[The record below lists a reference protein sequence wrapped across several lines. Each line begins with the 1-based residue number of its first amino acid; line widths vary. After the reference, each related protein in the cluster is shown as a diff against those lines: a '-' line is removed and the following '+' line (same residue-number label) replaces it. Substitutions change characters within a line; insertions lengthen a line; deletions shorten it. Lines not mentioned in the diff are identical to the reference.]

1 MTLLSTPTE
10 LTTYPTSIHDSPTL
24 LPENLAS
31 FVTAASLAARL
42 SLRCSSVFAEALF
55 EAAKYGTV
63 LSLGL
68 SRHALT
74 NALATAKR
82 IHTLTYDKSPSEVEE
97 SGFLRVLEKYT
108 SLGIYIVHNTFTLAE
123 LFALSGLQ
131 LTSQTVKSG
140 LKTAEESVRII
151 DGIFGSNETS
161 RAIASIITLVHRE
174 LTQDPEFELLAK
186 SGKVAILAGLTKAM
200 TAFAVLQY
208 VTHKRMMKQVKV
220 TALWDGLV
228 PDDEDDKDDKSAS
241 QQPLIP
247 FREPSPDVIYELE
260 KVLVHGMDDD
270 NDQQQITT
278 RGSNNE
284 PYGMYEVTTTTRYT
298 TTTTTRIQ
306 PIDRNQHEQ
315 HRPKAKYVIV
325 QAEEERQD
333 TFMATVDGFQPTASS
348 SQQPSSQQLVVAPS
362 LSNSVSADT
371 QLANEERGIKVM
383 LSSISQKLTSQ
394 QIQRHERY
402 GEPFSPDIEDTRS
415 KRRPTCWNK
424 RTVSDLYE
432 RHSRANGMTSF
443 VRQRRSSTS
452 SVVFPSIT
460 PLDNNDPSSIPRRR
474 IYRSHSISNTISTIT
489 TTLHPT
495 TSTSTTTTTATT
507 SNPSASS
514 SSSSSPPPPPPPNNS
529 VIHYPSSDTLPP
541 PSAALDAS
549 TFSRSH
555 LIANIGRFMRYA
567 SAAYGESFMR
577 ILGIGNIPSV
587 LPSSAHHPPNHHVF
601 AHHTGVAIEDILL
614 SSYTDR
620 SPLLTM
626 HHPSIHE
633 LVHYVT
639 VDHAARAIVL
649 TCRGTLGLSDVLT
662 DLTCAYADVT
672 IAGQE
677 DEEFKAHGGMWDAAQ
692 MLAKQKGRVFQAIQE
707 GLAMYPSYGLVLCGH
722 SLGGGVASLVGVLWS
737 EKKKENGQF
746 VLSNA
751 SGLPAGRPIHCYVF
765 GPPSVMSLDLSKYC
779 SGLVTSVVH
788 GYDIVSCLS
797 LGLLKDFKNVA
808 VSLHTESHV
817 ADEIL
822 SRIVSRYCKNG
833 EASKQ
838 QEDKDKDDDDW
849 FWALIKTMRAD
860 MRADKLYP
868 PSTVYHIELISQLAP
883 APSSQ
888 KMHRVRLTRCD
899 DLEARFSEIVFSRSM
914 FIDHAPPM
922 YEKAIRQL
930 CRGFSGKDK
939 AYENL

>member
-1 MTLLSTPTE
+1 MSASYKDYSFSFVSFFILMTLLSTPTE

-82 IHTLTYDKSPSEVEE
+82 IHTLTYDKSPNEVEE

-228 PDDEDDKDDKSAS
+228 PDDGEDHDDASVS

-247 FREPSPDVIYELE
+247 FREPSPDMIYELE
-260 KVLVHGMDDD
+260 KVLVHGMDD
-270 NDQQQITT
+270 NDQQQISAQ
-278 RGSNNE
+278 GNNNE

-306 PIDRNQHEQ
+306 PIKQNQHQ
-315 HRPKAKYVIV
+315 NHQPKAKYIIV

-333 TFMATVDGFQPTASS
+333 TLMATVDGFQSTNSS
-348 SQQPSSQQLVVAPS
+348 SQQPTSQQLVVAPT
-362 LSNSVSADT
+362 LSDPVSV
-371 QLANEERGIKVM
+371 EERGIKVM
-383 LSSISQKLTSQ
+383 LSSVSQKLTSQ

-402 GEPFSPDIEDTRS
+402 GEPFSQDIDSITPQ
-415 KRRPTCWNK
+415 RRPTCWNK

-452 SVVFPSIT
+452 SIVFPSIT
-460 PLDNNDPSSIPRRR
+460 QLDNDSSSIPRRR

-489 TTLHPT
+489 TTLHPN
-495 TSTSTTTTTATT
+495 TTTNTTT
-507 SNPSASS
+507 SNPSSP
-514 SSSSSPPPPPPPNNS
+514 SSSSSPSNNT
-529 VIHYPSSDTLPP
+529 VIRYPSSDTLPP

-672 IAGQE
+672 IEGYQN
-677 DEEFKAHGGMWDAAQ
+677 EEFKAHGGMWDAAQ

-737 EKKKENGQF
+737 EKDENDQF

-765 GPPSVMSLDLSKYC
+765 GPPSVMSFDLSKYC

-822 SRIVSRYCKNG
+822 SRIVSRYCKQG
-833 EASKQ
+833 DASKQ
-838 QEDKDKDDDDW
+838 QENKDNDDDDW

-868 PSTVYHIELISQLAP
+868 PSTVYHIELVSQLAP

-899 DLEARFSEIVFSRSM
+899 DIEARFSEIVFSRSM
-914 FIDHAPPM
+914 FIDHSPNM

>member
-1 MTLLSTPTE
+1 M
-10 LTTYPTSIHDSPTL
+10 
-24 LPENLAS
+24 
-31 FVTAASLAARL
+31 
-42 SLRCSSVFAEALF
+42 
-55 EAAKYGTV
+55 
-63 LSLGL
+63 
-68 SRHALT
+68 
-74 NALATAKR
+74 
-82 IHTLTYDKSPSEVEE
+82 
-97 SGFLRVLEKYT
+97 
-108 SLGIYIVHNTFTLAE
+108 
-123 LFALSGLQ
+123 
-131 LTSQTVKSG
+131 
-140 LKTAEESVRII
+140 RII

-174 LTQDPEFELLAK
+174 LTQDPDFELLAK

-208 VTHKRMMKQVKV
+208 VTHKRMMKQVKT

-228 PDDEDDKDDKSAS
+228 PDDGDDNDDTSS
-241 QQPLIP
+241 VTQQPLIP
-247 FREPSPDVIYELE
+247 YHKPSPDVIYELE
-260 KVLVHGMDDD
+260 KVLVHGMDD
-270 NDQQQITT
+270 NDQQQMTA
-278 RGSNNE
+278 RNNE
-284 PYGMYEVTTTTRYT
+284 PYGMYEVTTTTKYT

-306 PIDRNQHEQ
+306 PIERNQCQQ
-315 HRPKAKYVIV
+315 HQPKAKYVIV

-333 TFMATVDGFQPTASS
+333 TFMATVDRFQPTTCS
-348 SQQPSSQQLVVAPS
+348 SQQPTSQQLVVAPT
-362 LSNSVSADT
+362 LSDPVSVDT
-371 QLANEERGIKVM
+371 QFASAAEERGIKVM

-402 GEPFSPDIEDTRS
+402 GEPLSPENEQSTS

-432 RHSRANGMTSF
+432 RHSRADGMTSF

-452 SVVFPSIT
+452 SIVFPSIT
-460 PLDNNDPSSIPRRR
+460 PLDNDSSSIPRRR

-489 TTLHPT
+489 TTLHPN
-495 TSTSTTTTTATT
+495 TTTTAT
-507 SNPSASS
+507 SNPSSAST
-514 SSSSSPPPPPPPNNS
+514 SSPSNTT
-529 VIHYPSSDTLPP
+529 VIHYPSSSSDTHEA

-549 TFSRSH
+549 TFSRPH

-620 SPLLTM
+620 APLLTM

-662 DLTCAYADVT
+662 DLTCSYANVT
-672 IAGQE
+672 IDGHEEE
-677 DEEFKAHGGMWDAAQ
+677 DLKAHGGMWDAAQ

-737 EKKKENGQF
+737 EKKEQDGQF
-746 VLSNA
+746 VLSDA
-751 SGLPAGRPIHCYVF
+751 SGLPAGRPIHCYVY

-833 EASKQ
+833 DDSKK
-838 QEDKDKDDDDW
+838 QENNDDDDW

-860 MRADKLYP
+860 MKADKLYP
-868 PSTVYHIELISQLAP
+868 PSTVYHIELVSQLAP

-899 DLEARFSEIVFSRSM
+899 DIEARFSEIVFSRSM
-914 FIDHAPPM
+914 FIDHSPNM